1 MENGYA
7 KRFLFEYSLSF
18 IFFNCGLAIDKDK
31 YGLLTAFER
40 LTRAI
45 GNTDIH
51 GVKKE
56 VADGAPLNLD
66 NPERTALIEFFKGC
80 TPYMNDPEMDLPL
93 FHLLVQMQ
101 PYITPYDLKYAAMCE
116 PEALKNNITIPV
128 DEIFFEY
135 LIDHA
140 QEIRTAR
147 YEEVFL
153 EALMNFV
160 LNFTLTTEGVY
171 QAERVKRVLE
181 KLCIKFSC
189 NITNHLGS
197 TIATFVLSVKYR
209 KGMSLGAALDGFLLV
224 LDFVDCTLPDNKEK
238 TPLVHALEIYAA
250 SKDDVV
256 KRELEKVI
264 EKLLER
270 GADPCQ
276 KVVQEKVALSTN
288 EQLHALFDRYSLRC
302 VMTNCAQV
310 LSVLAVSLYD
320 VK

>member
-1 MENGYA
+1 MGMR
-7 KRFLFEYSLSF
+7 KDFCWSIVCLLIVFKHSF
-18 IFFNCGLAIDKDK
+18 AVDKDK
-31 YGLLTAFER
+31 YELLQAYEA

-45 GNTDIH
+45 GDTDIPV
-51 GVKKE
+51 VKKLIT
-56 VADGAPLNLD
+56 DGAPLNLD
-66 NPERTALIEFFKGC
+66 DPERTALIEFFKGC
-80 TPYMNDPEMDLPL
+80 APYMNDPEKDLPL
-93 FHLLVQMQ
+93 FHLLVEMQ
-101 PYITPYDLKYAAMCE
+101 PYITPYDLKYAARCE

-140 QEIRTAR
+140 QEIRIAG

-171 QAERVKRVLE
+171 QAERVKRVLG
-181 KLCIKFSC
+181 KLCTKFSC

-209 KGMSLGAALDGFLLV
+209 KGMSLAAALDGFLLV

-270 GADPCQ
+270 EADSCQ
-276 KVVQEKVALSTN
+276 KFVQEKVVLSTN